1 MKVFLIGTGCG
12 AAALTAEARAAIDQA
27 QLVIGARRL
36 VDAYAPDGSSRA
48 EAVLAEDI
56 AALIAGAACERICVL
71 FSGDSGFYSG
81 ARRLLPLLNGYDVQL
96 LPGISSLQL
105 FAARLGRPW
114 QDWRLCS
121 AHGVACDAVAEVC
134 QGKPVFFLTGGKL
147 GPSELCAQLCEA
159 GLGALPVCTGEEL
172 GTDRERI
179 RRGCA
184 AEFAAEKFSVL
195 SVMLAE
201 SVPETSRRSP
211 GLPDALF
218 QRTEKIPMTKQ
229 EVRAAALAKLGIR
242 PEDICWDIGTGTG
255 SVAIELALC
264 ARAVYGVE
272 RSPEA
277 LETAKIN
284 REKLGAWK
292 LRLIEGTAPEALA
305 GLPAPDAVFIGGSG
319 GKLRQILKAVYAANP
334 EARICV
340 SAIALESL
348 HNAYT
353 SLEELGYNV
362 EISQIAVSRSRAV
375 AGLHMM
381 TAQNP
386 VYLVSGERQ

>member
-1 MKVFLIGTGCG
+1 MKVLLIGTGCG
-12 AAALTAEARAAIDQA
+12 AAALTAEAETAINQA
-27 QLVIGARRL
+27 QLIIGARRL
-36 VDAYAPDGSSRA
+36 LDEYAPAGRNRA

-56 AALIAGAACERICVL
+56 ARLIAGTACERVCVL
-71 FSGDSGFYSG
+71 FSGDTGFYSG

-96 LPGISSLQL
+96 LPGISSLQF

-134 QGKPVFFLTGGKL
+134 EGRPAFFLTGGKL
-147 GPSELCAQLCEA
+147 GPAELCAQLCEA
-159 GLGALPVCTGEEL
+159 GLGDLPVYIGENL
-172 GTDRERI
+172 GAKRERV
-179 RRGCA
+179 RKGCA
-184 AEFAAEKFSVL
+184 ADCSKGKYAAL

-201 SVPETSRRSP
+201 AAPKAGRRSP
-211 GLPDALF
+211 GFPDSMF
-218 QRTEKIPMTKQ
+218 QRAEKIPMTKQ
-229 EVRAAALAKLGIR
+229 EVRAAVLAKLGVQ

-255 SVAIELALC
+255 SVAIELAMC
-264 ARAVYGVE
+264 AKAVYAVE

-277 LETAKIN
+277 IKTAEIN

-292 LRLIEGTAPEALA
+292 LRLIEGTAPEVLA

-319 GKLRQILKAVYAANP
+319 GSLGQILQAVYAANP
-334 EARICV
+334 RARICISSV
-340 SAIALESL
+340 TLESL

-353 SLEELGYNV
+353 ALEELGYQV
-362 EISQIAVSRSRAV
+362 QISQIAVSRSQNV

-381 TAQNP
+381 LAQNP
-386 VYLVSGERQ
+386 VYLISGERQ